1 MKSLL
6 ISKIYFPPQVGGI
19 SQYMVSVAKALGP
32 EEICC
37 LTGLRAKSYGTNNDN
52 AVERELQARVYRRP
66 YAFSPAT
73 VIQGPA
79 LAATLMEI
87 MVRERPQVVQLAS
100 VFEGYLGLHLN
111 RWLKLPY
118 VVYAH
123 GNEILQI
130 AEQKWEKP
138 RLCLQRASRVLANS
152 YFTAELVSRWG
163 AAPERNI
170 VLHPGCDTERFRP
183 RETGSELRQR
193 VLGHHCGKK
202 VILTI
207 GNLVERK
214 GHDMV
219 IKALPKVLRV
229 VPDAIYLIVGDG
241 ACRPKLE
248 DLASEM
254 GVRDHVVLAGYLSDH
269 HLPEIYALGDVFVMP
284 SRARIENCDVEGF
297 GLVFLEAS
305 ACGKPVIAGR
315 SGGIPDAVD
324 HGVTGYLVDPGDPDE
339 IAEYLIRILQD
350 PTLAGRLG
358 ESGRK
363 RVLREFTWDHFASKL
378 RQILSS
384 VVDEQSSRTANL

>member
-1 MKSLL
+1 
-6 ISKIYFPPQVGGI
+6 
-19 SQYMVSVAKALGP
+19 
-32 EEICC
+32 
-37 LTGLRAKSYGTNNDN
+37 
-52 AVERELQARVYRRP
+52 
-66 YAFSPAT
+66 
-73 VIQGPA
+73 
-79 LAATLMEI
+79 
-87 MVRERPQVVQLAS
+87 
-100 VFEGYLGLHLN
+100 
-111 RWLKLPY
+111 
-118 VVYAH
+118 
-123 GNEILQI
+123 
-130 AEQKWEKP
+130 
-138 RLCLQRASRVLANS
+138 
-152 YFTAELVSRWG
+152 
-163 AAPERNI
+163 